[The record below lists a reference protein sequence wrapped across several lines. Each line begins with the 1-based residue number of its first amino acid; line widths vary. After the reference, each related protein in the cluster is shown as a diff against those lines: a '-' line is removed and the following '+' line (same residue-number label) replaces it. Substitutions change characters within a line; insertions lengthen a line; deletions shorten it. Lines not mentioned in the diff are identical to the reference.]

1 MVAELGSLQMEN
13 SGVVHMLK
21 NKKTEGEYRVQL
33 SCYSALFLVIFSS
46 TVRPRVG
53 SRVPIVYVQIL

>member
-1 MVAELGSLQMEN
+1 MEN

-33 SCYSALFLVIFSS
+33 SCYSTLLLVIFSS